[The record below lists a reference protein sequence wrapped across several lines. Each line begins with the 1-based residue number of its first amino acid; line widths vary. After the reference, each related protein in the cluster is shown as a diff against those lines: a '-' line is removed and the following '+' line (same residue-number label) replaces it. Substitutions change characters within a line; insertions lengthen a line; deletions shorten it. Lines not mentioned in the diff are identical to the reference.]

1 LEVKANTLTK
11 YLKEIELG
19 DKTNREGHAA
29 KVYFNALFG
38 KKFSRDDEENVIN
51 AALNYG
57 YAIVRGMIAR
67 SIICY
72 GLEPSLGLFHSS
84 ELNSYNLADDFIE
97 VFRPVVD
104 LHVSGRFDI
113 SEVDR
118 ALTPEIKRELYGIVN
133 YDMLVRGE
141 KHILSNCI
149 DKVVASYSSALQG
162 NREEL
167 ELPVLMELQV
177 HRYE

>member
-1 LEVKANTLTK
+1 M
-11 YLKEIELG
+11 
-19 DKTNREGHAA
+19 
-29 KVYFNALFG
+29 
-38 KKFSRDDEENVIN
+38 
-51 AALNYG
+51 
-57 YAIVRGMIAR
+57 RGMIAR